1 MHGRLRCRSY
11 HGCRYNRILRGNSD
25 MSISWITA
33 DVASP
38 IDMAAYAA
46 GEYGPAVVLVILAI
60 AVSAALIKKFKK
72 KK

>member
-1 MHGRLRCRSY
+1 
-11 HGCRYNRILRGNSD
+11 

-60 AVSAALIKKFKK
+60 AVSAALIRKFKK